1 MATDGGIEGEAGFLS
16 VVIDGSECTAAAR
29 GGLER
34 PAAPTR
40 GVWFF
45 GVHERDIAEAAS
57 SLLADRFQRSR
68 LAHMHVLGI
77 RLFMWLHACSGAR
90 NLKFWRL
97 FCRLK
102 NKYII

>member
-1 MATDGGIEGEAGFLS
+1 MATDGGIEGEACFLS
-16 VVIDGSECTAAAR
+16 VVIDDSECTGAAR

-34 PAAPTR
+34 PAALTR
-40 GVWFF
+40 GIWFF

-77 RLFMWLHACSGAR
+77 RLFMWLHARSGAR
-90 NLKFWRL
+90 NLKIPGDFSSS
-97 FCRLK
+97 LK
-102 NKYII
+102 ISI